1 MKKVTKAIAAI
12 MLMTA
17 AVFAA
22 GCTKEEPSSG
32 SHNGH
37 AYVDLGLPSGTL
49 WATSNLEAGNS
60 KGHAH
65 FAWGE
70 TMPMSYTSVGQEVI
84 ANYKFWGTDGKMSK
98 YCSTDHLTVLDDDDD
113 AATVHWGEGWRIP
126 TIEEWKELFDNCT
139 YTYIEPDKNSKSR
152 REGALFTAP
161 NGNTL
166 FLPVAVN
173 YETYITFEEEDYA
186 GCSYW
191 SSSVTVAGDH
201 DNWVDAQFAQV
212 FSWGKGTTISNK
224 YRWVGLEIRPV
235 LDGSFSK
242 K

>member
-113 AATVHWGEGWRIP
+113 AATVHWGEGWHMP
-126 TIEEWKELFDNCT
+126 DGTEVMELLNECGHRWDSINGVSGLLV
-139 YTYIEPDKNSKSR
+139 IGE
-152 REGALFTAP
+152 

-166 FLPVAVN
+166 FLPA
-173 YETYITFEEEDYA
+173 A
-186 GCSYW
+186 GLK
-191 SSSVTVAGDH
+191 G
-201 DNWVDAQFAQV
+201 V
-212 FSWGKGTTISNK
+212 FSWEEDFQTEFNQAGHSGQYWMRERGVAFNNYSTPDVEYLANEFYFPYGNNGGSRTERS
-224 YRWVGLEIRPV
+224 RGLPIRPV
-235 LDGSFSK
+235 CSAK
-242 K
+242 

>member
-70 TMPMSYTSVGQEVI
+70 TQTKTSYINET
-84 ANYKFWGTDGKMSK
+84 YKFYETYPNIVAGHIVGYLSRMSK
-98 YCSTDHLTVLDDDDD
+98 YCSNDQLTVLEAEDD
-113 AATVHWGEGWRIP
+113 AATVFWGEGWHIP
-126 TIEEWKELFDNCT
+126 TVEEWKELYDNCT
-139 YTYIEPDKNSKSR
+139 FTYIEPDKNNKSR

-173 YETYITFEEEDYA
+173 YETYISPVEEEDLF
-186 GCSYW
+186 GCAYW
-191 SSSVTVAGDH
+191 TSSVYPKGQWNH
-201 DNWVDAQFAQV
+201 AQFTSISSFGA
-212 FSWGKGTTISNK
+212 KISNE
-224 YRWVGLEIRPV
+224 YRWLGLEIRPV
-235 LDGSFSK
+235 YSLE
-242 K
+242 